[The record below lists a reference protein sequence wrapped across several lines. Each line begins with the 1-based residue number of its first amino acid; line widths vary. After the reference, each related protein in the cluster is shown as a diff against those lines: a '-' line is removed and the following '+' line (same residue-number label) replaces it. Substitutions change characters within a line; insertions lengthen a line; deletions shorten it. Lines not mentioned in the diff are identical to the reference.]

1 MARDAVVHDVDLP
14 SLEYDDEE
22 TAYMS
27 TETPSF
33 DADDA
38 TLGSTFVIVDED
50 VSDPD
55 DNDGVGEEDDVS
67 PLVARTALTSAA
79 DSRSSSSDTGKVKF
93 LDKIREHKSYQ
104 KLARIVKK
112 KGEEPPV
119 IMSPDSGIN
128 ELQGLTLEEQEKQK
142 EEWQQELNKVE
153 EEIKTLREV
162 LGSKVKASQELR
174 RKLGYTVWQEISE
187 DVSQSLRNV
196 KESNVYQNVEDK
208 FTQFGKAVVD
218 APIFNFSLPESSDM
232 RTPTRNMV
240 LKHCYQKTES
250 VVKTT
255 AEKATTIFGGFGS
268 GLTTKLGQIKN
279 SESFRSFEEKVGSAL
294 ENVKTKVASRSNSM
308 QNFDEIL
315 EEETRLA
322 NEEKRS
328 REEREA
334 ATK

>member
-196 KESNVYQNVEDK
+196 KESNVYQ
-208 FTQFGKAVVD
+208 
-218 APIFNFSLPESSDM
+218 
-232 RTPTRNMV
+232 
-240 LKHCYQKTES
+240 KTES

>member
-1 MARDAVVHDVDLP
+1 MARDAIVHDVDLP

-22 TAYMS
+22 TAYMA

-50 VSDPD
+50 TVSDLD
-55 DNDGVGEEDDVS
+55 DDDGVGEEDDVS
-67 PLVARTALTSAA
+67 PLVIRPPAT
-79 DSRSSSSDTGKVKF
+79 DSRSSSAAAGKVKF

-128 ELQGLTLEEQEKQK
+128 ELQGLSLEEQEKQK

-208 FTQFGKAVVD
+208 FTQIGKAVVD
-218 APIFNFSLPESSDM
+218 APIFNFSLPDSGDM